1 MTEPQR
7 YPGWSVVW
15 VAFIVAFFA
24 WGIGFHGMGV
34 YLQTLHTTKGWP
46 IATISAAIT
55 AHFLIGAAI
64 VVYLPEV
71 HRKLGL
77 AQSTILGAA
86 LTAFGIVSWSIAPS
100 PSHLFAAAILS
111 GSGWALTSGAAINAM
126 IVPWFDKERPK
137 AIGHAF
143 NGSSF
148 GGVVFAPL
156 LVAMISQLGFPQTA
170 LIVGSSMVLLV
181 APLAYRWLRHG
192 PEQLGLAADGKSRV
206 ATPTS
211 DAGNSVRSSRRVLM
225 NSRAFVTLAAAFALA
240 LFAQVGV
247 LSHLLSHLST
257 ILGASGAAIAVS
269 VTTLSA
275 VVGRMLLARLIGNND
290 RRYAACINFIVQ
302 IIGVGL
308 LCLADAAPM
317 LLLGCVL
324 FGLGVGN
331 VVSMPT
337 LIAQQEFRAADIGT
351 VVALVVAIN
360 QAVFALAPAILGA
373 VRDFA
378 SSYTA
383 SFAIAAAIQVAAAGV
398 VLIGRNGMSTDRRP
412 S

>member
-1 MTEPQR
+1 MTAQQR

-34 YLQTLHTTKGWP
+34 FLQTLHATKGWP

-77 AQSTILGAA
+77 AKSTILGAA
-86 LTAFGIVSWSIAPS
+86 LTAFGIVSWSISAS
-100 PSHLFAAAILS
+100 PSHLFAAAIFS

-148 GGVVFAPL
+148 GGVIFVPL

-181 APLAYRWLRHG
+181 APLAHRWLRHG
-192 PEQLGLAADGKSRV
+192 PEQPSLATDGMPGG
-206 ATPTS
+206 ATS
-211 DAGNSVRSSRRVLM
+211 GAGNSVRSSRRVLM
-225 NSRAFVTLAAAFALA
+225 NSRAFVTLAAAYALA

-247 LSHLLSHLST
+247 LSHLLPRLST
-257 ILGASGAAIAVS
+257 ILETSGAAIAVS

-275 VVGRMLLARLIGNND
+275 VAGRMLLARLIGNND
-290 RRYAACINFIVQ
+290 RRYAACANFLVQ
-302 IIGVGL
+302 TIGVSI
-308 LCLADAAPM
+308 LCVADAAPM

-337 LIAQQEFRAADIGT
+337 LIAQQEFRAADVGT

-373 VRDFA
+373 VHDFA

-398 VLIGRNGMSTDRRP
+398 VLIGRNGMSADRGP

>member
-1 MTEPQR
+1 MTESQR

-34 YLQTLHTTKGWP
+34 YLQTLHATEGWP

-55 AHFLIGAAI
+55 AHFLIGAVI

-77 AQSTILGAA
+77 AKSTILGAG
-86 LTAFGIVSWSIAPS
+86 LTAVGIVSWSISPS
-100 PSHLFAAAILS
+100 PSYLFAASILS

-126 IVPWFDKERPK
+126 IVPWFDKDRPK

-143 NGSSF
+143 NGSSV
-148 GGVVFAPL
+148 GGVIFTPL

-170 LIVGSSMVLLV
+170 LIVGGSMVLLV
-181 APLAYRWLRHG
+181 APLAHRWLRHG
-192 PEQLGLAADGKSRV
+192 PVQLGLSADGKP
-206 ATPTS
+206 ATATS
-211 DAGNSVRSSRRVLM
+211 GAGTSVRSTRRALM
-225 NSRAFVTLAAAFALA
+225 NSRSFVTLSAAFALA

-247 LSHLLSHLST
+247 LSHLLTHVSK
-257 ILGASGAAIAVS
+257 ILGASGAAVAVS
-269 VTTLSA
+269 VTTISA
-275 VVGRMLLARLIGNND
+275 VVGRMLLARLINDND
-290 RRYAACINFIVQ
+290 RRYAACINFLVQ
-302 IIGVGL
+302 VIGVGT
-308 LCLADAAPM
+308 LCVADAAPM

-337 LIAQQEFRAADIGT
+337 LIAQKEFQAADVGT

-383 SFAIAAAIQVAAAGV
+383 SFAIAAAIQVVAAGV
-398 VLIGRNGMSTDRRP
+398 VLIGRKGISADRGP

>member
-1 MTEPQR
+1 MTAPQR
-7 YPGWSVVW
+7 HPGWSVVW
-15 VAFIVAFFA
+15 VAFVVAFFA
-24 WGIGFHGMGV
+24 WGVGFHGMGV
-34 YLQTLHTTKGWP
+34 YLQALHATKGWP

-55 AHFLIGAAI
+55 AHFMIGAAI

-77 AQSTILGAA
+77 AQSTIVGAA
-86 LTAFGIVSWSIAPS
+86 LTALGIVSWSIAPS
-100 PSHLFAAAILS
+100 PSHLFAATILS

-148 GGVVFAPL
+148 GGVIFAPL

-170 LIVGSSMVLLV
+170 LIVGGSMVLLV

-192 PEQLGLAADGKSRV
+192 PEQLGLAADGKPGV
-206 ATPTS
+206 ATATS
-211 DAGNSVRSSRRVLM
+211 GAGTSVRSSRRVLM
-225 NSRAFVTLAAAFALA
+225 NSRAFVTLSAAFALA

-290 RRYAACINFIVQ
+290 RRYAACINFLVQ

-337 LIAQQEFRAADIGT
+337 LIAQQEFRAADVGT

-398 VLIGRNGMSTDRRP
+398 VLVGRNGMSAERGP

>member
-1 MTEPQR
+1 MTAPQR
-7 YPGWSVVW
+7 DPGWSVVW

-34 YLQTLHTTKGWP
+34 FLQTLHATKGWP

-86 LTAFGIVSWSIAPS
+86 LTAFGIVSWSISAS
-100 PSHLFAAAILS
+100 PSQLFAAAIFS

-148 GGVVFAPL
+148 GGVIFAPL

-192 PEQLGLAADGKSRV
+192 PEQPGLAADGMPGG
-206 ATPTS
+206 ATS
-211 DAGNSVRSSRRVLM
+211 GAGNSVRSSRRVLM
-225 NSRAFVTLAAAFALA
+225 NSRAFVTLTAAFALA

-247 LSHLLSHLST
+247 LSHLLPRLST
-257 ILGASGAAIAVS
+257 ILEASGAAIAVS

-275 VVGRMLLARLIGNND
+275 VAGRMLLARLIGNKD
-290 RRYAACINFIVQ
+290 RRYAACANFLMQ
-302 IIGVGL
+302 TIGVSI
-308 LCLADAAPM
+308 LCVAGTTPM

-337 LIAQQEFRAADIGT
+337 LIAQQEFRAADVGT

-398 VLIGRNGMSTDRRP
+398 VLIGHKGMSADPGP

>member
-1 MTEPQR
+1 MTAPQR

-34 YLQTLHTTKGWP
+34 YLQTLHATKGWP

-64 VVYLPEV
+64 VVYLPEL

-86 LTAFGIVSWSIAPS
+86 LTAFGIVCWSISAS
-100 PSHLFAAAILS
+100 PSHLFAAAIFS

-148 GGVVFAPL
+148 GGVIFAPL

-181 APLAYRWLRHG
+181 APLAHRWLRHG
-192 PEQLGLAADGKSRV
+192 PEQPGLAADGM
-206 ATPTS
+206 P
-211 DAGNSVRSSRRVLM
+211 G
-225 NSRAFVTLAAAFALA
+225 
-240 LFAQVGV
+240 
-247 LSHLLSHLST
+247 
-257 ILGASGAAIAVS
+257 GAAIAVS

-275 VVGRMLLARLIGNND
+275 VAGRILLARLIGNND
-290 RRYAACINFIVQ
+290 RRYAACVNFLVQ
-302 IIGVGL
+302 TVGVSI
-308 LCLADAAPM
+308 LCVADAAPM

-337 LIAQQEFRAADIGT
+337 LIAQQEFRAADVGT

-383 SFAIAAAIQVAAAGV
+383 SFAIAVAIQVAAAGV
-398 VLIGRNGMSTDRRP
+398 VLIGRNGMSADRGP